1 MLVFEAPEDFMFA
14 VRRGDKVKVGEPLG
28 DRKDKIA
35 QLLQQQKQK
44 EMLNA

>member
-1 MLVFEAPEDFMFA
+1 MFA
-14 VRRGDKVKVGEPLG
+14 VRRGDKVKVGEPLA

-35 QLLQQQKQK
+35 QLLQQQKAK